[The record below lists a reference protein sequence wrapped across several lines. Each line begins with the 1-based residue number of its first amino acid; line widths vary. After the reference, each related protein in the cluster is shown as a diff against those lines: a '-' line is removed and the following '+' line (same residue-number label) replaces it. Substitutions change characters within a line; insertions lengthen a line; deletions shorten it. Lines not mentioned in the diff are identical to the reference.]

1 MADFLASYGPGLLF
15 LVVALEAAGLV
26 LPGETTLIAAAALAT
41 HGNLDIVAVI
51 VVGAFGAIPG
61 ETAAT
66 GWAGAAAQLWTVAGA
81 WFDLLH
87 VTVFSAHG
95 REEARV

>member
-1 MADFLASYGPGLLF
+1 MAHFLASYGLGLLF

-26 LPGETTLIAAAALAT
+26 LPGETTLIAAGALAT
-41 HGNLDIVAVI
+41 LGIVAVL

-81 WFDLLH
+81 WLDLLH

>member
-1 MADFLASYGPGLLF
+1 MAHFLASYGLGLLF

-26 LPGETTLIAAAALAT
+26 LPRGGTLIAAGALAAL
-41 HGNLDIVAVI
+41 GI
-51 VVGAFGAIPG
+51 VVGAILG

-66 GWAGAAAQLWTVAGA
+66 GWAGAAAPLCTVAGA
-81 WFDLLH
+81 WLALLH

-95 REEARV
+95 REEALV